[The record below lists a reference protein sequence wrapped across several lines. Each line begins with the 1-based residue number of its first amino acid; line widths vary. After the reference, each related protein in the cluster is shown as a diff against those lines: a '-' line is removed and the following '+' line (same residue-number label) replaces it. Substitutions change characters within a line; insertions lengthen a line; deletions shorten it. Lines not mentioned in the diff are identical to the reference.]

1 MLRRVLPCSLVLVL
15 PLAAQASDLR
25 FNQTAAGGV
34 VATGNTLGLAKQSNL
49 NGPGV
54 EDSIGTF
61 ISADGVSIDNHPV
74 NVGNAWGVGTTFDWT
89 ENGST
94 AVLSLPKDAE
104 VLYAELVWGGS
115 TAYGSETVL
124 ANVDDAVSFSFGGD
138 TILVEPDAA
147 TALDIAE
154 TSAQGFAVNYYM
166 RTADVTAF
174 VAEHGVGEYS
184 TGGVPATQDT
194 LINSLNAAGWT
205 LVVAYRD
212 SLQPIRNLTVFVG
225 GSFVDEEATED
236 YEFAGFCTPPMGAFD
251 GTALVSAIEGDA
263 DLIGDGLAISET
275 NVGPFVDLGGPN
287 NPNNNF
293 FASQINGADG
303 LLDNSGSFGNVNHN
317 PLLGLNVSGGRQGWD
332 ITHLP
337 LSSAAGELSNGQ
349 TEAVLRTQTTGDS
362 YIPTAVAFA
371 IGVNAPDFSGRNTL
385 VGVEPGELTDDEV
398 ADITITMTNSGLVN
412 ADDVT
417 LVAPLPA
424 GLELDGFTIDG
435 NDGDAGGNPV
445 ATADLTT
452 GVSLGTVGPNVTLE
466 VIVSVRAAGA
476 PDDVEAGWQ
485 VAPVW
490 TYSYVSCVGE
500 DPLEEPY
507 AAVPVQI
514 DYIEP
519 AADSSGG
526 ADADTTTAATGAD
539 TSAGDSDSNSASGT
553 DDDASASDSDTDSAT
568 GGGISDSAGASGG
581 ANSDDGCGC
590 TQRGGSGTA
599 SLGLVVLALL
609 GRRRRR

>member
-1 MLRRVLPCSLVLVL
+1 LLVLAL
-15 PLAAQASDLR
+15 PLSAHAAELR

-34 VATGNTLGLAKQSNL
+34 VATGNTLGLSKQSNL
-49 NGPGV
+49 NGPGI

-61 ISADGVSIDNHPV
+61 LSLDALSVDDQPANI
-74 NVGNAWGVGTTFDWT
+74 GNPWGPGTTFDWT
-89 ENGST
+89 ENGSAAT
-94 AVLSLPKDAE
+94 LSLPKDAE

-115 TAYGSETVL
+115 TAYGSENVL
-124 ANVDDAVSFSFGGD
+124 ASIDDPVTLAFGGD
-138 TILVEPDAA
+138 TILVDPDPT

-174 VAEHGVGEYS
+174 VAEHGVGEYATS
-184 TGGVPATQDT
+184 GVPATQDT

-236 YEFAGFCTPPMGAFD
+236 YEFAGFCTPPMGPFD

-263 DLIGDGLAISET
+263 DLVGDGLAIAET
-275 NVGPFVDLGGPN
+275 VADAFVDLGGPN
-287 NPNNNF
+287 NPQNNF
-293 FASQINGADG
+293 FGSQINGADG
-303 LLDNSGSFGNVNHN
+303 MLDTSGTAGNANHN
-317 PLLGLNVSGGRQGWD
+317 ALLGINATGGRQGWD

-385 VGVEPGELTDDEV
+385 VDVEPGVLTDDEV

-435 NDGDAGGNPV
+435 NDGDASGNAV
-445 ATADLTT
+445 ATADLGT
-452 GVSLGTVGPNVTLE
+452 GVALGTVSPDQTLE
-466 VIVSVRAAGA
+466 VVLSVRAAA
-476 PDDVEAGWQ
+476 PPEDLAAGWQ
-485 VAPVW
+485 IAPVW
-490 TYSYVSCVGE
+490 TYSYVSCVGQ

-514 DYIEP
+514 DYLDAP
-519 AADSSGG
+519 VSDSTGAADTSGG
-526 ADADTTTAATGAD
+526 PAPD
-539 TSAGDSDSNSASGT
+539 TSAGEVDSDSASGS
-553 DDDASASDSDTDSAT
+553 DGDASASASDTDSAT
-568 GGGISDSAGASGG
+568 AGSISDSAGASGG
-581 ANSDDGCGC
+581 ASSDDGCGC
-590 TQRGGSGTA
+590 TQQGGSGTGA
-599 SLGLVVLALL
+599 IALVALALV